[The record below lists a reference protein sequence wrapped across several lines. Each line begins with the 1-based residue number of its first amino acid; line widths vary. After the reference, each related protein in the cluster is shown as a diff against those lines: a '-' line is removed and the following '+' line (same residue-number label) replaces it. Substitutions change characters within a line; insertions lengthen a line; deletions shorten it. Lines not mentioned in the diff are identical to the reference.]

1 MIQFYKPNKKV
12 TGTACSFS
20 FNEVEGSFWAELV
33 KQKSWDDS
41 KRVCRFHSDA
51 DKKVKIKFSRL
62 EICDMIHAL
71 KSNSEFS
78 AYHSNPKQVC
88 QIKFA
93 PFFNKEKVQMGFSI
107 GVNKEAKDDSTNK
120 QFFSIGFRFNEM
132 EELLLWF
139 QYAVNL
145 DFEIK
150 RKARIKEYS
159 KKKKESEAQQEPQ
172 QEPEPAKTQTDDDSD
187 IW

>member
-1 MIQFYKPNKKV
+1 
-12 TGTACSFS
+12 
-20 FNEVEGSFWAELV
+20 
-33 KQKSWDDS
+33 
-41 KRVCRFHSDA
+41 
-51 DKKVKIKFSRL
+51 
-62 EICDMIHAL
+62 
-71 KSNSEFS
+71 
-78 AYHSNPKQVC
+78 
-88 QIKFA
+88 
-93 PFFNKEKVQMGFSI
+93 MGFSI